1 MATQR
6 IAINCGGG
14 YVPGLNGVVVGAALA
29 ARRLGWEV
37 VGIHDGYDGLLV
49 PESYPDGG
57 LITFDVRTIDGLDA
71 AAASSAPARATT
83 RSAFAM
89 SAKRVLSA
97 K

>member
-57 LITFDVRTIDGLDA
+57 LITFDARAIDGLDA
-71 AAASSAPARATT
+71 AGSVLGTGARNDPFCV
-83 RSAFAM
+83 RHIG
-89 SAKRVLSA
+89 
-97 K
+97 